1 VSLPDVPTSDL
12 LDEDPRDTLSR
23 LLAAEEDRIRTRQAE
38 LATARNALVRL
49 HGIGV
54 AHAIPAIAPITV
66 EVAPTLLRSLLDDT
80 PGPVRN
86 LAMSMDVGSALS
98 PDLIADNQAAI
109 RRGLEQRTLYDDSLL
124 DSPVGQQWIAE
135 WAAVGE
141 RQRLFGG
148 VPSEFAIYDQS
159 AVIGPGVWGDPSSD
173 YVVIR
178 DPMLVHAFIDLF
190 DRLWAQ
196 GSPVTN
202 RASVEGEDDHLL
214 DLLSRGFKDE
224 AIARYLGWSLRTVRR
239 RVARLMDELGAKTRF
254 QLGAEAV
261 RAGRLEPPPVA
272 SNDGT
277 GTDAYQGSGLPTA
290 QLGRRE
296 RNG

>member
-1 VSLPDVPTSDL
+1 MAVPDLPSSDL
-12 LDEDPRDTLSR
+12 IDEDPRDTISR
-23 LLAAEEDRIRTRQAE
+23 LIAAEEDRLRTRQAD

-49 HGIGV
+49 HGLGV
-54 AHAIPAIAPITV
+54 AQGIPAISPITV

-86 LAMSMDVGSALS
+86 LAMRMDVGSALS
-98 PDLIADNQAAI
+98 PDLVADNQAAI

-124 DSPVGQQWIAE
+124 DLPQGQQWIAD

-141 RQRLFGG
+141 RQRLFAG
-148 VPSEFAIYDQS
+148 VPSEFAIYDES
-159 AVIGPGVWGDPSSD
+159 AVIGPGVWGDPSAE

-178 DPMLVHAFIDLF
+178 DPMVVHVFIDLF
-190 DRLWAQ
+190 DRLWAL
-196 GSPVTN
+196 GSPVTS
-202 RASVEGEDDHLL
+202 RSSDEGEDGNLL
-214 DLLSRGFKDE
+214 ALLSRGFKDE

-239 RVARLMDELGAKTRF
+239 RVAQLMEELGAKTRF

-261 RAGRLEPPPVA
+261 RAGRLDPP
-272 SNDGT
+272 GT
-277 GTDAYQGSGLPTA
+277 GGGGDGPDAYQGSGPGTA

-296 RNG
+296 RSG